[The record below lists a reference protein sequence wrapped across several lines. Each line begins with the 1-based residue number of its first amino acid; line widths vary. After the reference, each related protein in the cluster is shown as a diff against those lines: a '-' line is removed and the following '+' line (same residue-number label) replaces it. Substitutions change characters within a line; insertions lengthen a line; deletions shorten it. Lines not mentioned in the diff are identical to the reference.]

1 MSINLYIVRH
11 GESVHNSYLRRKKEA
26 EKAGLEFAEKIA
38 VLDVPLTEKGIEE
51 AVKAAEAIKEYKI
64 DKIYSSPFVRTK
76 ETAEHML
83 KVLDN
88 NISIEENPLLREYSR
103 GNLNLLDPEEI
114 NALLG
119 HDVQDREHKLLY
131 DYTEHGG
138 ESHTDVKKRAAQF
151 LKIVIDNPESDVLV
165 VTSAGFIKSMYQVL
179 FNDMLPG
186 IHFNI
191 YAKNGSIHH
200 MKLDREFVEERI
212 KDYLQ

>member
-26 EKAGLEFAEKIA
+26 AKAGLEFAEKIA
-38 VLDVPLTEKGIEE
+38 VLDVPLTEKGIDE
-51 AVKAAEAIKEYKI
+51 AIRAAEALKEIKI

-83 KVLDN
+83 KTLQVETV
-88 NISIEENPLLREYSR
+88 IEESSLLREYSR

-114 NALLG
+114 NTLLG

-138 ESHTDVKKRAAQF
+138 ESHTDVKRRAAQF
-151 LKIVIDNPESDVLV
+151 LKILIENPDNDVLV
-165 VTSAGFIKSMYQVL
+165 VTSAGFIKSMYLVL
-179 FNDMLPG
+179 FSGILPG
-186 IHFNI
+186 IHVNV
-191 YAKNGSIHH
+191 YAKNGSVHE
-200 MKLDREFVEERI
+200 MKLDRKFVEERI
-212 KDYLQ
+212 KNYL

>member
-26 EKAGLEFAEKIA
+26 AKAGLEFAEKIA

-51 AVKAAEAIKEYKI
+51 AIKAAEVLKTFKI

-76 ETAEHML
+76 ETADHML
-83 KVLDN
+83 KTLDLQTE
-88 NISIEENPLLREYSR
+88 IEVNPLLREYSR

-151 LKIVIDNPESDVLV
+151 LKIVIDNTDENVLV
-165 VTSAGFIKSMYQVL
+165 VTSAGFIKSVYQVL
-179 FNDMLPG
+179 FDEMLPG
-186 IHFNI
+186 IHVNI
-191 YAKNGSIHH
+191 YAKNGSIHE
-200 MKLDREFVEERI
+200 MKLEREFVEGRI
-212 KDYLQ
+212 KSYL

>member
-26 EKAGLEFAEKIA
+26 AKAGLEFAEKIA

-51 AVKAAEAIKEYKI
+51 AIKAAEVMREIKI
-64 DKIYSSPFVRTK
+64 DKVYTSPFVRTV
-76 ETAEHML
+76 ETADHMIKTL
-83 KVLDN
+83 ELQIAPEVNL
-88 NISIEENPLLREYSR
+88 LLREYSR

-119 HDVQDREHKLLY
+119 HDVQDREHNLLF
-131 DYTEHGG
+131 DYTEHEG

-151 LKIVIDNPESDVLV
+151 LKTLIDNPEDNVLV

-186 IHFNI
+186 IHVNI
-191 YAKNGSIHH
+191 YAKNRSVHE
-200 MKLDREFVEERI
+200 MKLEREFVEKKI
-212 KDYLQ
+212 KDLL